1 MRIEAMNWEGVEAY
15 LRRDDRCVLPLGCT
29 EQHATL
35 SLATDSILAGRVAAE
50 AAESL
55 GIPVFPT
62 LPYGITPT
70 FTAYPGTV
78 SLRVGTYL
86 ALLDDLLTG
95 LHSQGFRRILV
106 VNGHGGNVPG
116 QGWLG
121 EWLARHPGA
130 RVQWHNWWNAPRT
143 WAAVQAVDSLASHA
157 SWMENFPWTRLEG
170 VTAPTERRPMVD
182 LARMRQLP
190 PDRVR
195 ELLKGGNFAGLHVR
209 PDEEMLGIWREA
221 VAETRELLEGGW
233 AD

>member
-1 MRIEAMNWEGVEAY
+1 MRVQDLNWEGVEAF
-15 LRRDDRCVLPLGCT
+15 LRRDDRAVLPLGCT
-29 EQHATL
+29 EQHARL
-35 SLATDSILAGRVAAE
+35 SLATDTLLAERVSVE
-50 AAESL
+50 AAEPL

-86 ALLDDLLTG
+86 ALLDDLLSG
-95 LHSQGFRRILV
+95 LYAQGFRRLLI
-106 VNGHGGNVPG
+106 VNGHGGNSPG

-143 WAAVQAVDSLASHA
+143 WAAVQATDPLASHA
-157 SWMENFPWTRLEG
+157 SWMENFPWTRLEE
-170 VTAPTERRPMVD
+170 VSSPAERKPMVD

-190 PDRVR
+190 PAEVR
-195 ELLKGGNFAGLHVR
+195 TLLGDGNFGGFPQR
-209 PDEEMLGIWREA
+209 PDAEMEAIWQEA
-221 VAETRELLEGGW
+221 VQETRDLLEGGW
-233 AD
+233 AS